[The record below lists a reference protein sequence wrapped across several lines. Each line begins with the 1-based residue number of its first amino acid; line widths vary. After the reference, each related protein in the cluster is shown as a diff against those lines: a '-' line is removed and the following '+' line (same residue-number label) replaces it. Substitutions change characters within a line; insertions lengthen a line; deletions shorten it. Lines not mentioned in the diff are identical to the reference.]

1 MQHIMVGGMG
11 AWSGPWGARGGV
23 GSTKLMGEASCP
35 GQSAAA
41 LMSSSPCCLCLC
53 LPQGPK
59 WALLASVFQCIHL
72 SLVTLA
78 YT

>member
-1 MQHIMVGGMG
+1 
-11 AWSGPWGARGGV
+11 
-23 GSTKLMGEASCP
+23 MGEASCP